1 MAKVTANWLREFQM
15 QINDG
20 RHQWL
25 ADEPEEV
32 GGSDVGP
39 NPFDMLLGAAAAC
52 ACFFAKRYAVTSKL
66 PVQDVIAE
74 AQGDWVKEPDSEEK
88 TYRIKVEVKVK
99 GDLSEKDLARLLRA
113 AESCALKQAVVGL
126 KDVKCSIAKI

>member
-1 MAKVTANWLREFQM
+1 MPKVTANWLREFQM

-20 RHQWL
+20 RHQGL

-39 NPFDMLLGAAAAC
+39 NPFDMLLGAMAAC
-52 ACFFAKRYAVTSKL
+52 KCFVVKKYAVTSKL
-66 PVQDVIAE
+66 PVEDVIVE
-74 AQGDWVKEPDSEEK
+74 AQGDWVKEPGSKDEA
-88 TYRIKVEVKVK
+88 YQIKVEVKVK

-113 AESCALKQAVVGL
+113 AEACPVKQAVVGV
-126 KDVKCSIAKI
+126 KDVECSIAKI

>member
-39 NPFDMLLGAAAAC
+39 NPFDMLLGAVAAC
-52 ACFFAKRYAVTSKL
+52 ECFYVRRYAVTSKL
-66 PVQDVIAE
+66 PVEDVIVE
-74 AQGDWVKEPDSEEK
+74 ARGDWVKEPGSEDE
-88 TYRIKVEVKVK
+88 TYQIEAEVKVK

-113 AESCALKQAVVGL
+113 AETCSLEQAVAGL
-126 KDVKCSIAKI
+126 KEVKSSITKI